1 MPSSTVFVAAC
12 TAFINAAIF
21 LSGHNREQAKQTSDA
36 IKHLTTAIHETEIYF
51 SERDEGLERDP
62 AREKQLSRYWS
73 EAAEPLR
80 TIDIN
85 FSDLCALKAQY
96 WLFPSHYERET
107 VRDLNITLEGMRANL
122 QKLRRPE

>member
-1 MPSSTVFVAAC
+1 MPSSAVFVAAC
-12 TAFINAAIF
+12 TMFTNAASF
-21 LSGHNREQAKQTSDA
+21 LSGQNREQLKLTSDA

-51 SERDEGLERDP
+51 SEREDGLERDS

-80 TIDIN
+80 TIDLN

-96 WLFPSHYERET
+96 WLFPDRYERET
-107 VRDLNITLEGMRANL
+107 VRDLNITLEGMRASL